1 MYDWTYLD
9 DIGNEVGRSERFD
22 DAAAAEDWMGGAW
35 RDLAERG
42 IEHVELI
49 DRARERRVYR
59 MGLEAG

>member
-9 DIGNEVGRSERFD
+9 DTGNEVGRSERFD
-22 DAAAAEDWMGGAW
+22 DAAAAEDWMGASW

-42 IEHVELI
+42 IDQVELI
-49 DRARERRVYR
+49 DRTRERRVYR